1 MKQSYR
7 YINQIFYN
15 DNKFDIPESIERL
28 EKYCLSNEKI
38 MSLKKKDE
46 ILENIFPQK
55 SPENKSPE
63 KKEGKNSPENLENIL
78 SPKVFENKNP
88 EKKEG
93 KNSPENLENNFPQKN
108 PENKKEEKGK
118 WFYPKQNDTV
128 FWCIF
133 SFVHG
138 FDEYNEI
145 GHSYG
150 NIMLEEKMKIVEFI
164 KKTPKILKESNVK
177 ITNMGIQE
185 VISEFMVDNTTSFH
199 GIAALAIYYKIQIYL
214 IHPEKNIY
222 LKFLDSSECDCD
234 KQCFIYYDTYA
245 RGQIKYKIPISKME
259 SPNLDSMVCLES
271 HLKPFRPATHYKI
284 DDLVNISQKIGFVY
298 ETRMKKNDLYNK
310 LTELCAWL

>member
-1 MKQSYR
+1 
-7 YINQIFYN
+7 
-15 DNKFDIPESIERL
+15 
-28 EKYCLSNEKI
+28 
-38 MSLKKKDE
+38 
-46 ILENIFPQK
+46 LENNFPQ
-55 SPENKSPE
+55 
-63 KKEGKNSPENLENIL
+63 
-78 SPKVFENKNP
+78 KVFENKNP

-93 KNSPENLENNFPQKN
+93 K
-108 PENKKEEKGK
+108 KGK

-150 NIMLEEKMKIVEFI
+150 NTMLEEKMKIIEFI

-185 VISEFMVDNTTSFH
+185 VISEFMVDSTTSFH

-214 IHPEKNIY
+214 IHLEKNTY
-222 LKFLDSSECDCD
+222 LKFLHTSQSDCG
-234 KQCFIYYDTYA
+234 KQCYIYYDTYA

-271 HLKPFRPATHYKI
+271 HLKPFRPASHYKI

-298 ETRMKKNDLYNK
+298 ETRMKKNDIYNK

>member
-15 DNKFDIPESIERL
+15 DNKFDIPESIETL
-28 EKYCLSNEKI
+28 EKYCLSNEKL
-38 MSLKKKDE
+38 MSWKKKDE
-46 ILENIFPQK
+46 NLENIFPQK
-55 SPENKSPE
+55 NPENKSPE
-63 KKEGKNSPENLENIL
+63 KKEGKNFPEISENIFP
-78 SPKVFENKNP
+78 PKVLENKNT
-88 EKKEG
+88 
-93 KNSPENLENNFPQKN
+93 ENNFSQKN

-150 NIMLEEKMKIVEFI
+150 NIMLEEKIKIVEFI
-164 KKTPKILKESNVK
+164 KKTPKVLKESNVK

-185 VISEFMVDNTTSFH
+185 VISEFMVDSTTSFH
-199 GIAALAIYYKIQIYL
+199 GIAALAIYYKIQIFL

-222 LKFLDSSECDCD
+222 LKFLDSSECDCE
-234 KQCFIYYDTYA
+234 KQCYIYYDTYA
-245 RGQIKYKIPISKME
+245 RGQIKYKIPISVTDP
-259 SPNLDSMVCLES
+259 PNLDSMVCLES
-271 HLKPFRPATHYKI
+271 HLKPFRPASHYKI

-298 ETRMKKNDLYNK
+298 ETRMKKTDLYNK

>member
-15 DNKFDIPESIERL
+15 DNKFDIPESIETL
-28 EKYCLSNEKI
+28 EKYCLSNEKL

-46 ILENIFPQK
+46 NLENIFPQK
-55 SPENKSPE
+55 NPENNPPE
-63 KKEGKNSPENLENIL
+63 KKEGKNSPEISENIFP
-78 SPKVFENKNP
+78 PKVLENKNT
-88 EKKEG
+88 
-93 KNSPENLENNFPQKN
+93 ENNFSQKN
-108 PENKKEEKGK
+108 PENKKEERGK
-118 WFYPKQNDTV
+118 WFYPKQTDTV

-164 KKTPKILKESNVK
+164 KKTPKVLKESNVK

-185 VISEFMVDNTTSFH
+185 VISEFMVDSTTSFH
-199 GIAALAIYYKIQIYL
+199 GIAALAIYYKIQIFL

-222 LKFLDSSECDCD
+222 LKFLDSSECDCE
-234 KQCFIYYDTYA
+234 KQCYIYYDTYA
-245 RGQIKYKIPISKME
+245 RGQIKYKIPICVTHP
-259 SPNLDSMVCLES
+259 PNLDSMVCLES
-271 HLKPFRPATHYKI
+271 HLKPFRPASHYKI

-298 ETRMKKNDLYNK
+298 ETRMKKTDIYNK